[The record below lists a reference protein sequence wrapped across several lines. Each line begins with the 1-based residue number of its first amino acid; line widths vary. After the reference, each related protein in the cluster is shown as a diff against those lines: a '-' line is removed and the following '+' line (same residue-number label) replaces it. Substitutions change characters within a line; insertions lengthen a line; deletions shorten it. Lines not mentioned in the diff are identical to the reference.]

1 MHLRQSRAYSGL
13 PMYDY
18 GYGWEITLSIEEI
31 LTIFISTSFCWQ
43 VYGIVEDIGGLAHFA
58 EMLDDSFHEE

>member
-1 MHLRQSRAYSGL
+1 
-13 PMYDY
+13 MYDY
-18 GYGWEITLSIEEI
+18 GYGWEITLSIEEV

-43 VYGIVEDIGGLAHFA
+43 VYVIVEDLGGLAHFA